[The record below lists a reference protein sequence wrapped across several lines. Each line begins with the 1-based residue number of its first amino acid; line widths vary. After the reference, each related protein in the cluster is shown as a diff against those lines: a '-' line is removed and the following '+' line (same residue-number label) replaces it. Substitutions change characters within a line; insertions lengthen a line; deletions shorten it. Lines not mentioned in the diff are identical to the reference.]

1 MILTFQLVKVTDFLF
16 KMSSL
21 VSRSIKH
28 VSLMF
33 FFSERPLYTDTL
45 IIWTLWLVPLV
56 SVLYIT
62 QFVVAENKYALSTKS
77 EVKVAGYRPSSFMC
91 FHSSQSIK
99 MQRMRTLFSH
109 LDHTSLVSKGF
120 NIWPKSELLIAG
132 PMQAF
137 GSQSECRIHFILP
150 TCGFSHKL

>member
-1 MILTFQLVKVTDFLF
+1 
-16 KMSSL
+16 MSL
-21 VSRSIKH
+21 C
-28 VSLMF
+28 

-45 IIWTLWLVPLV
+45 IIRTLWLVPLV

-62 QFVVAENKYALSTKS
+62 QFVVAENKYALLTKS
-77 EVKVAGYRPSSFMC
+77 KVKVAGYWPSSFMC

-99 MQRMRTLFSH
+99 MQWTRTTFSH

-132 PMQAF
+132 PMQAL
-137 GSQSECRIHFILP
+137 GSQSECRIRFVLP
-150 TCGFSHKL
+150 ACGFSHKL